1 MSKTKKL
8 LEEKAEKALNRFAE
22 IAGIKKLNEGYEE
35 YDDYIE
41 QEKYTVAVIGNG
53 YKDIGKVMIHSLT
66 DEGVDFLSQGNRPK
80 DLKEEHIIDSVSL
93 VELVDAYNKSN
104 GTDF

>member
-8 LEEKAEKALNRFAE
+8 LEEKTLNRMAE
-22 IAGIKKLNEGYEE
+22 IAGVKKLNEGYEE
-35 YDDYIE
+35 YDDYVE
-41 QEKYTVAVIGNG
+41 QEKYTIAVFGNG
-53 YKDIGKVMIHSLT
+53 YKDIDKVMIHSLT
-66 DEGVDFLSQGNRPK
+66 DEGVDFLSQGNRLK

>member
-1 MSKTKKL
+1 
-8 LEEKAEKALNRFAE
+8 
-22 IAGIKKLNEGYEE
+22 
-35 YDDYIE
+35 
-41 QEKYTVAVIGNG
+41 
-53 YKDIGKVMIHSLT
+53 MIHSLT

-93 VELVDAYNKSN
+93 VDLVEAYNKSN